1 VLKESGMP
9 LKAVELPPL
18 ELARRAPIRIFGMV
32 LDTRLDFT

>member
-1 VLKESGMP
+1 VLKENGMP

-18 ELARRAPIRIFGMV
+18 EISRRAPIRICGMV